1 MIKDTSQL
9 VALVLGLGLV
19 GNSFF
24 ALMLLADKD
33 SSGIERIASNLPSTD
48 FSSFSIRSDTTK
60 DGHSWAIAQN
70 QHSPKTL
77 LEYRDIKE
85 EKPTFN
91 GKVKKSDSYIH
102 RETVAYAY
110 RPIMQEGSKGL
121 TAQEQRCLELGLTGK
136 ANGKIVGAGVGSYG
150 SNFFYQLPI
159 IGPVAASLFFS
170 EATRTVGNLGSD
182 VSQQWN
188 DC

>member
-1 MIKDTSQL
+1 MIKSFNGITSL
-9 VALVLGLGLV
+9 ILGLGLV
-19 GNSFF
+19 GSNFY
-24 ALMLLADKD
+24 ALN
-33 SSGIERIASNLPSTD
+33 IASNKDSIPNIANLPNTD
-48 FSSFSIRSDTTK
+48 FSSFSIRSDKTK

-77 LEYRDIKE
+77 LEFRDIKE

-110 RPIMQEGSKGL
+110 RPIVQEGSKGL
-121 TAQEQRCLELGLTGK
+121 TAKEIKCIEKGAMGTS
-136 ANGKIVGAGVGSYG
+136 NGEMIGSSIGAATTPAIMQV
-150 SNFFYQLPI
+150 PI
-159 IGPVAASLFFS
+159 IGPVASGVWFGLARKKSGKLGNS
-170 EATRTVGNLGSD
+170 IAT
-182 VSQQWN
+182 QWN

>member
-19 GNSFF
+19 GNSFYT
-24 ALMLLADKD
+24 LKLLADKD

-60 DGHSWAIAQN
+60 DGHSWAISQR

-77 LEYRDIKE
+77 LEFKDVEE

-91 GKVKKSDSYIH
+91 GKIKKINSH
-102 RETVAYAY
+102 MHKETVAYAY
-110 RPIMQEGSKGL
+110 RPIIEEGSKGL
-121 TAQEQRCLELGLTGK
+121 TAKEQRCLELGLTGK
-136 ANGKIVGAGVGSYG
+136 ANGKMVGAGLGTYG
-150 SNFFYQLPI
+150 SNFFYMLPV

-170 EATRTVGNLGSD
+170 EATRAVGNVGSN

-188 DC
+188 NC

>member
-1 MIKDTSQL
+1 MMIKSFNGITSL
-9 VALVLGLGLV
+9 FMAMGLV
-19 GNSFF
+19 GSNFY
-24 ALMLLADKD
+24 ALN
-33 SSGIERIASNLPSTD
+33 IASNKDSIPNIAHLPNTD
-48 FSSFSIRSDTTK
+48 FSSFSIRSDKTK

-85 EKPTFN
+85 EKPTFS
-91 GKVKKSDSYIH
+91 GKLKKSDSYIH

-110 RPIMQEGSKGL
+110 RPIVQEGSEGL

-136 ANGKIVGAGVGSYG
+136 ANGKIIGSGVGAATAPAISHI
-150 SNFFYQLPI
+150 PI
-159 IGPVAASLFFS
+159 IGPVFAGLFFS
-170 EATRTVGNLGSD
+170 EATRTAGNLGSD

>member
-1 MIKDTSQL
+1 MMIKSFNGITSL
-9 VALVLGLGLV
+9 ILGLGLV
-19 GNSFF
+19 GSNFY
-24 ALMLLADKD
+24 ALN
-33 SSGIERIASNLPSTD
+33 IASNKDSIPNIANLPNTD
-48 FSSFSIRSDTTK
+48 FSSFSIRSDKTK

-110 RPIMQEGSKGL
+110 RPIVQEGSKGL

-170 EATRTVGNLGSD
+170 EATRTGGNLGSD

>member
-19 GNSFF
+19 GNSFYT
-24 ALMLLADKD
+24 LKLLADKD

-48 FSSFSIRSDTTK
+48 LSSFSIRSDTTK
-60 DGHSWAIAQN
+60 DGHSWAISQN

-77 LEYRDIKE
+77 LEYHDMEE

-91 GKVKKSDSYIH
+91 GKIKKSNSYKH
-102 RETVAYAY
+102 KETVAYAY
-110 RPIMQEGSKGL
+110 RPIIEEGSEGL
-121 TAQEQRCLELGLTGK
+121 TAKEQRCLELGLTGK
-136 ANGKIVGAGVGSYG
+136 ANGKMVGAGLGSYG

-170 EATRTVGNLGSD
+170 EATKTAGSLGSD
-182 VSQQWN
+182 AAQQWN

>member
-9 VALVLGLGLV
+9 VALILGLGLV
-19 GNSFF
+19 GNSFYT
-24 ALMLLADKD
+24 LKLLADKD

-60 DGHSWAIAQN
+60 DGHSWAISQN

-77 LEYRDIKE
+77 LEYHDLEE

-91 GKVKKSDSYIH
+91 GKIKKSNSYKH

-110 RPIMQEGSKGL
+110 RPIIEEGSEGL
-121 TAQEQRCLELGLTGK
+121 TAKEQRCLELGLTGK
-136 ANGKIVGAGVGSYG
+136 ANGKMVGAGVGAATAPAISHV
-150 SNFFYQLPI
+150 PI
-159 IGPVAASLFFS
+159 IGPVFAALFFS
-170 EATRTVGNLGSD
+170 EATRTAGNLGSD